1 MHFSWHLGDPL
12 DSADISAGSVSFQ
25 GVGSLSLSPFPL
37 RSPVLMPLLSLSSF
51 LLLYAVVSRD
61 SSHFWRFQF
70 FGQRSVAVLC
80 ESFYM

>member
-1 MHFSWHLGDPL
+1 
-12 DSADISAGSVSFQ
+12 
-25 GVGSLSLSPFPL
+25 
-37 RSPVLMPLLSLSSF
+37 MPLLSLSSF

-70 FGQRSVAVLC
+70 FCQRSVAVLC